1 MRKMKTMDRNSVVQ
15 MAYHIIDMNE
25 EIISLNAEV
34 KELREY
40 KRLRQNQDSQYV
52 NDSLNGLGDLV
63 QAINGRQIIGK

>member
-1 MRKMKTMDRNSVVQ
+1 MDRNSVVQ

>member
-1 MRKMKTMDRNSVVQ
+1 MDRNSVVQ
-15 MAYHIIDMNE
+15 MAYHIINMNE

-40 KRLRQNQDSQYV
+40 KRTRQDQDSQYV

-63 QAINGRQIIGK
+63 NAINDRQIIGR

>member
-15 MAYHIIDMNE
+15 MAYHIINMNE

-40 KRLRQNQDSQYV
+40 KRTRQDQDSQYV

-63 QAINGRQIIGK
+63 NAINDRQIIGR